1 MMEDLLSG
9 ANDWRNI
16 QDVVRST
23 FKALH
28 DVVRAH
34 GDKLRQL
41 EASCAGHALAGDME
55 ALSVSLSNKPTFVE
69 LGKALNARVEEL
81 GLNALRAQVALKADK
96 ADLQELYGDVGL
108 ASQRLGE
115 GTAGLELLVRQQGA
129 ELEALKREVRRLQAA
144 RDDEEASQSS
154 RLANRKWVEEA
165 LAGEAEARRQAV
177 SALRRE
183 AAERAAQ
190 VDRRLDEL
198 PAVATLDEV
207 FAQKVDMATL
217 TRALQDRPSHAQVM
231 SEVQARLSEQA
242 ASQQQQWSAAVR
254 EAAELALRSSKHES
268 ERLEEML
275 RERAGRGELL
285 QLLGTKLGSH
295 ELEEKLAQATEQLAQ
310 EVRAA
315 ILGVQKELV
324 QVLNKKAFKH
334 EVAKALQ
341 SKASVDEV
349 QQWIATKVELADVR
363 DSLQLKA
370 DHAGL
375 QGVLQRLDL
384 LDKQLQLEP
393 GARSRTGT
401 GTGTGTPP
409 QGQGQGQQQRR
420 KKKQQR
426 SSIDKYLEPLA
437 SEQDEQ
443 EQARREE
450 QREQQELDP
459 DLDLDLDEE
468 ENHKHNHN
476 HALLLRKVR
485 ALVEDKASIKDVCVL
500 LDQKANIKDVNEALQ
515 VSSKRNPALALE
527 NEPAFAA
534 LRRELSSVQDAV
546 SAELAA
552 GRWIW
557 SSGRTLPDRA
567 VPWNIECIN
576 TASDNLL
583 WKQDAPDI
591 TTVMPGLYELTL
603 GFFSETD
610 PDLQLLVNGEP
621 VLFNSAATTHH
632 QQQHHQHS
640 ARPHKALAG
649 VAPLAKRGLQRA
661 RHSAGNVTGYT
672 AIDFVALP
680 ARARITLLFQ
690 GEMGAQG
697 FFGLRKL

>member
-69 LGKALNARVEEL
+69 LGKALNARVDEL

-129 ELEALKREVRRLQAA
+129 ELETLKREVRRLQAS
-144 RDDEEASQSS
+144 RDEEEASQSS
-154 RLANRKWVEEA
+154 RLASRKWVEEA

-242 ASQQQQWSAAVR
+242 ASQQQQWTAAVR

-295 ELEEKLAQATEQLAQ
+295 ELEEKLMKATEELAQ

-341 SKASVDEV
+341 SKASVEEV

-370 DHAGL
+370 DQAGL

-384 LDKQLQLEP
+384 LDKQLKNT
-393 GARSRTGT
+393 A
-401 GTGTGTPP
+401 TPP
-409 QGQGQGQQQRR
+409 QPLQQRR

-426 SSIDKYLEPLA
+426 NSIDKYLEPLA

-443 EQARREE
+443 EQAQREE
-450 QREQQELDP
+450 QQEQEE
-459 DLDLDLDEE
+459 LDLDLDEE
-468 ENHKHNHN
+468 ENHKHKHN
-476 HALLLRKVR
+476 HSLLLRKVR
-485 ALVEDKASIKDVCVL
+485 ALLEDKASIKDVCVL

-515 VSSKRNPALALE
+515 LASKRNLE

-576 TASDNLL
+576 TATDNLL

-603 GFFSETD
+603 GFFAETD

-632 QQQHHQHS
+632 HQHS

-649 VAPLAKRGLQRA
+649 VLPLAKRGLQRA

>member
-1 MMEDLLSG
+1 MEDLLSG

-16 QDVVRST
+16 QGVVRST

-144 RDDEEASQSS
+144 RDEEEASQSS
-154 RLANRKWVEEA
+154 RLASRKWVEEA

-275 RERAGRGELL
+275 RERAGRAELL

-295 ELEEKLAQATEQLAQ
+295 ELEDKLAQATEQLAQ

-370 DHAGL
+370 DQAGL

-384 LDKQLQLEP
+384 LDKQLQQQL
-393 GARSRTGT
+393 GT
-401 GTGTGTPP
+401 GMPQAQAQAKG

-420 KKKQQR
+420 KNKQQR
-426 SSIDKYLEPLA
+426 NSIDKYLEPLA

-443 EQARREE
+443 EQAQREE
-450 QREQQELDP
+450 QQEQEQQLE
-459 DLDLDLDEE
+459 DLDEE
-468 ENHKHNHN
+468 DNHNHN
-476 HALLLRKVR
+476 HNHSLLLRKVR

-515 VSSKRNPALALE
+515 LSSKRNLE

-534 LRRELSSVQDAV
+534 LRRELSSVQEAV

-576 TASDNLL
+576 TASDNML

-603 GFFSETD
+603 GFFAETD

-632 QQQHHQHS
+632 LQQHHQHS

-672 AIDFVALP
+672 AVDFVALP

-690 GEMGAQG
+690 GELGAQG